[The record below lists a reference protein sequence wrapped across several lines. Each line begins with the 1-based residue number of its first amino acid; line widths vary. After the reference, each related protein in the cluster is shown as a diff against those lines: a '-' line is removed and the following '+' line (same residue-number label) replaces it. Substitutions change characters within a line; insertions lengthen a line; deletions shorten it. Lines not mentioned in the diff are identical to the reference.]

1 MKRWQVGRLQ
11 QSCQGNHQKQE
22 ISGRWAASRWHRRV
36 DGGGLRSLVRKKKE
50 KISNG
55 PRDQKSM
62 GIAWGHQ
69 LSIGSEWGSTGSDL
83 QCMDGIEEK
92 EDRTVTQC
100 RRKQRKGR
108 EGGWN
113 LEGWDYPQWHR
124 LPVSGLG
131 GVTDSSVVGFG
142 GSAAADASGPGAG
155 PEPVT
160 GDLETPRDHQAWG
173 SSWGFQFAN
182 FNMVSCQSEEQKPF
196 TREESRTLRVA
207 SIIAHAKLSVQ
218 PASTQYWSAHRGAF
232 VALLTGCNQ
241 QIKV

>member
-11 QSCQGNHQKQE
+11 QSCKGNHQKQE

-36 DGGGLRSLVRKKKE
+36 DGGGLGSLIRKKKE

-92 EDRTVTQC
+92 EDSDTVQTEAEKGE
-100 RRKQRKGR
+100 RRWMELGR
-108 EGGWN
+108 VGH
-113 LEGWDYPQWHR
+113 PQWHR

-131 GVTDSSVVGFG
+131 GVTDSSIVGFG

-173 SSWGFQFAN
+173 LPWGFQFAN
-182 FNMVSCQSEEQKPF
+182 FNMVSCQSEEQK
-196 TREESRTLRVA
+196 TLYERGKQDIT
-207 SIIAHAKLSVQ
+207 SSFH
-218 PASTQYWSAHRGAF
+218 SACQVVRLA
-232 VALLTGCNQ
+232 VINTAL
-241 QIKV
+241 VRA